1 MLVAWG
7 PPGAKSWSIS
17 GLRGVP
23 GRPPEGRRDRPGAT
37 SAIVRQLFGNCSAIV
52 RQLCVP
58 LGGVRA
64 AIWEHF
70 CSRAL
75 RHDKSDKIHIIF
87 KISRMFGCFCF
98 DSFVF
103 LAAPARERTLL
114 KQGFRLESVTFFACP
129 AFARATKRTRNLE
142 ENRSNNYLTTC
153 RKHTQKDKR
162 KHQNVVENCP
172 RSSPE
177 PS

>member
-1 MLVAWG
+1 MVDFRTPGGPWAAAGGSQG
-7 PPGAKSWSIS
+7 PPRSH
-17 GLRGVP
+17 
-23 GRPPEGRRDRPGAT
+23 
-37 SAIVRQLFGNCSAIV
+37 FGNCSAIV

-114 KQGFRLESVTFFACP
+114 KQGFRLEGVTFFACP

-142 ENRSNNYLTTC
+142 ENKSNNYLTTC